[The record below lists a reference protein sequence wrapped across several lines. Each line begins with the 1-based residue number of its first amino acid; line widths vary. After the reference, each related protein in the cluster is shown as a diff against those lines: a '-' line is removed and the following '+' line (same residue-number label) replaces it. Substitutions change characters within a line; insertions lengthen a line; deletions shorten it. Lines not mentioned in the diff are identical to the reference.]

1 MKSLL
6 KEYRYH
12 LGRALDCAA
21 LLGASK
27 QEICNDVIIMS
38 AAHIIGYKERR
49 YQAPRQG
56 GASSPRENRLRSQVT
71 AFWLLVLSVEPQA

>member
-1 MKSLL
+1 MKDLL
-6 KEYRYH
+6 KQYKYH

-21 LLGASK
+21 LIGASK

-38 AAHIIGYKERR
+38 AAHIISYKERR
-49 YQAPRQG
+49 YQAPRQGG

-71 AFWLLVLSVEPQA
+71 AHRYLF

>member
-1 MKSLL
+1 MFGGDVLGGFAL
-6 KEYRYH
+6 AVNH

-21 LLGASK
+21 LIGASK

-71 AFWLLVLSVEPQA
+71 AHCYLF